1 MRICFVSHSSGDGGA
16 ERVLLETIELLQARG
31 IECQVILPTEGS
43 LGEELARLGV
53 HYSVISFPLWMARG
67 KVSRFGRLQAAVG
80 IVKDT
85 FLVGWQ
91 ILRWKCDVVYSNTS
105 TVSVGAF
112 AAFIVGRPHV
122 WHLHEFGLE
131 DQGLSFLFGE
141 RRSLALIDRLSARC
155 ICVSQIL
162 AENYAKS
169 IDASKIAV
177 IYPSMCRALEGGE
190 EPARVSGAQSPPSKK
205 FRCLIVGALIPGK
218 GQEEAILA
226 MAHLKK
232 TGVAAE
238 LTIVGQGEAEF
249 QLHLQKLVQSNA
261 LTEDV
266 VFAGQ
271 VKNAFPV
278 MLQSDVILVCS
289 KAEAFGRV
297 TVEGM
302 FAAKPVIGA
311 RSGATAELIK
321 DGINGLLYRS
331 GDAGDLAERIRFV
344 YENPTV
350 AEAMGTNARTWVQAN
365 FNADRI
371 SAELLNVLHSAADR
385 TEVTADLAH

>member
-16 ERVLLETIELLQARG
+16 ERVLLETIELLQAPG
-31 IECQVILPTEGS
+31 IECQVILPTEGC

-112 AAFIVGRPHV
+112 AAFILGRPHV

-155 ICVSQIL
+155 ICVSKIL
-162 AENYAKS
+162 AEKYAKS
-169 IDASKIAV
+169 IDPSKITV
-177 IYPSMCRALEGGE
+177 IYPSMGRALKDDED
-190 EPARVSGAQSPPSKK
+190 PIRISGAQPPSKK

-232 TGVAAE
+232 AGVAAE
-238 LTIVGQGEAEF
+238 LIIVGQGDAEF
-249 QLHLQKLVQSNA
+249 QRHLQKLVHSNA
-261 LTEDV
+261 LAEDV

-271 VKNAFPV
+271 VKSAFPA

-297 TVEGM
+297 TIEGM
-302 FAAKPVIGA
+302 FAGRPVIGA
-311 RSGATAELIK
+311 RSGATAELIE

-331 GDAGDLAERIRFV
+331 GDAADLAERIRFV
-344 YENPTV
+344 YENP
-350 AEAMGTNARTWVQAN
+350 AIGEAMGANARTWVQTN
-365 FNADRI
+365 FNAVRI
-371 SAELLNVLHSAADR
+371 TGELLNLLHSAAGP
-385 TEVTADLAH
+385 TVVGADLAH